1 MMSRRSKTAPS
12 DAGTRAAL
20 SELEHWMSLMEESLK
35 RGPRTTVFLKLQKDA
50 KKSTPWLYNAVG
62 QLKARARELDK
73 AALRERARMNSMG
86 IDVKSSSEEA
96 TDDTS
101 SSSSL
106 YDEYGP
112 RLLLDTG
119 GRPSIRPLKKRV
131 SPQRKRL
138 IRSLNKLKN
147 PQQVPSELYLGSVSN
162 NKNIY
167 T

>member
-1 MMSRRSKTAPS
+1 
-12 DAGTRAAL
+12 
-20 SELEHWMSLMEESLK
+20 
-35 RGPRTTVFLKLQKDA
+35 
-50 KKSTPWLYNAVG
+50 
-62 QLKARARELDK
+62 
-73 AALRERARMNSMG
+73 MNSMG